1 MMMVLISGGGSKC
14 PPDFI
19 FFYDLAMMASCP
31 QIKKKAYSI
40 LWNKDRKEPR
50 KKGQTYHKIFDIS
63 PKKLC
68 SKSD

>member
-19 FFYDLAMMASCP
+19 FFYDLAMMART
-31 QIKKKAYSI
+31 KTGKNHAK
-40 LWNKDRKEPR
+40 KDRRITRFLTFP
-50 KKGQTYHKIFDIS
+50 